1 MEYLTKTFENTPAGL
16 RQKDEY
22 SRNLALQGFRIISE
36 HIEQGQFK
44 GGDACC
50 LFLICAPLA
59 FLAGST
65 TGNIIVT
72 YGREVSPTTTHLLPP
87 QPSTYRSVPSSPVA
101 QSFGLSMGQAV
112 AWLRDRPLLF
122 FGLVLLLL
130 FLIVLSAAH

>member
-16 RQKDEY
+16 RQKDEQ
-22 SRNLALQGFRIISE
+22 SRNLGLQGFRIISE
-36 HIEQGQFK
+36 HIEQGQLK

-72 YGREVSPTTTHLLPP
+72 YGREESATTTQLP

-101 QSFGLSMGQAV
+101 QSIGFSMGQ
-112 AWLRDRPLLF
+112 
-122 FGLVLLLL
+122 
-130 FLIVLSAAH
+130 